1 MVIPGKDLDRRRL
14 REAATCKQ
22 DHHQDRIDTYFHVP
36 AVNFHQ
42 GIVQPRCQHN
52 AKKMHAGVSTS
63 LPPRRSV
70 ELPPPL
76 ALSGIQSSI
85 SLARR
90 AIRSGPGN
98 RRLITAFDYL
108 SNLRG
113 KDRRNGIHLERK
125 TSSTVAVVAHRRFG
139 ATKVANSRSHV
150 FTKRSQ
156 RVIKTAKKFLAA
168 TVPNS
173 TGPSVTP
180 GLSLGNVKF

>member
-36 AVNFHQ
+36 GVNFHQ

-63 LPPRRSV
+63 IPPRRSV

-90 AIRSGPGN
+90 AIRSRPRN
-98 RRLITAFDYL
+98 HRLITAFDYL

-139 ATKVANSRSHV
+139 ATKVRIPEATSSRKEARESL
-150 FTKRSQ
+150 RQ
-156 RVIKTAKKFLAA
+156 RKSSSPRQFQTQQ
-168 TVPNS
+168 
-173 TGPSVTP
+173 
-180 GLSLGNVKF
+180 GLP